1 MGAVGEVQATMLDV
15 HAFSKFK
22 EHGFIRKMITWPRPR
37 PFRAVF
43 FLAQGGAIV
52 DPISKFRECSFI
64 HSRHIEGDL
73 KFLKGL
79 HDPTMPLS
87 GDIFTPVVG
96 LATVNP
102 FAKFNQFQKYWTGV

>member
-22 EHGFIRKMITWPRPR
+22 EYGFIRKMITWPRPR

-87 GDIFTPVVG
+87 GDIFHPCGGTCYS
-96 LATVNP
+96 
-102 FAKFNQFQKYWTGV
+102 QSIC